1 MWQVDISLKLS
12 ILREKEPDSALP
24 ASISIF
30 VVQNGQFQ
38 ANEVTKTYFNYKPNI
53 NSSLSSFVLE
63 HSYNDRTEV
72 LNSYGWND
80 HLLNF
85 EALI

>member
-24 ASISIF
+24 ASVSIF
-30 VVQNGQFQ
+30 CRTEWTVLGQWGYKNLF
-38 ANEVTKTYFNYKPNI
+38 YYKPNI

-63 HSYNDRTEV
+63 HSYNDRV
-72 LNSYGWND
+72 
-80 HLLNF
+80 
-85 EALI
+85 